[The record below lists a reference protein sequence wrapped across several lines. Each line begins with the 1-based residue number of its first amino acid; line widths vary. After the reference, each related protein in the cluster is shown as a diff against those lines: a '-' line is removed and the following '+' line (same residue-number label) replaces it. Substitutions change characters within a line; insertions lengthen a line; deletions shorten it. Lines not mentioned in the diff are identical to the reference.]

1 MRSICVFCGS
11 ASGAKPAYGQAARR
25 LGRELAARGIGI
37 VYGGG
42 KVGLMGELAAAA
54 LEAGGRVTG
63 VMPRHLVEK
72 EIAHGGLSE
81 LRVVADIHE
90 RKRVMGE
97 LAEAFLALPGGF
109 GTLEES
115 FEVLSWADIGLHGK
129 PFGFVDVEGYYQPLL
144 AFLDRACAEGFLRRE
159 SRELI
164 LACPTPEQTL
174 EAILARRPST
184 LSKW

>member
-11 ASGAKPAYGQAARR
+11 ASGARPAYAEAARR
-25 LGRELAARGIGI
+25 LGRELAARGIGV

-42 KVGLMGELAAAA
+42 KGGLMGQLAGAA
-54 LEAGGRVTG
+54 LQAGGRVTG
-63 VMPRHLVEK
+63 VIPRHLVAK
-72 EIAHGGLSE
+72 EIAHDGLSE

-129 PFGFVDVEGYYQPLL
+129 PFGFVDVEGYFRPLL
-144 AFLDRACAEGFLRRE
+144 EFLDRACAEGFLRRE

-164 LACPTPEQTL
+164 VTRPTPEQTL
-174 EAILARRPST
+174 EAVLRRAPST
-184 LSKW
+184 LGKS